1 MKSEEPGVAR
11 IVRLAGHAERRA
23 RLSRSLGVTSSAMS
37 LALAVCIVGVAL
49 RKVELLGEVTARVI
63 LVASFA
69 GALGAGV
76 AAWLWRLPEHAGAR
90 ALDRFYDLHD
100 RLANALAFAAR
111 PVSDRTPFMAAA
123 VEDATLAA
131 RELRPRAAVPI
142 RAPRALLAS
151 AALGAILVGVLSL
164 EVRRHVPVAR
174 TATLV
179 PIDVSPDDIDDV
191 KDFLAQLASRS
202 PSEETKVA
210 IEELN
215 RLLSDIANERL
226 DRTEAFRR
234 IEALEMKLAADA
246 PVDREGLDRELL
258 AMGEELSKAELSR
271 PVGAAL
277 RNADV
282 DKARDALHELAK
294 KVRSSAGPADKAKL
308 DELRDALKKAAE
320 RASASRSALERRRD
334 QLADEIDRLKQQ
346 TADGGS
352 DEERSRLHKDQQ
364 ELERLDR
371 QLEEQG
377 REGAQLE
384 RLDRELG
391 QAAEDLAR
399 DLGLTSRDL
408 EQGAEDLNRLREQ
421 QLSQQEKEA
430 LRQRLTELRELL
442 RQQAAGGKGQLKRLK
457 RFGRMARGQLQ
468 GGGSEGHGT
477 GEGTEETTPG
487 DETGAPK
494 DGSQGLKDGQVW
506 VLGPGGEKILMLT
519 EGRSGSGEGPSEGPP
534 RPGDRGEGHDPHV
547 QGAPTN
553 AKMATQDTEVQ
564 GTETGQGG
572 SRSQVILGA
581 AARGFSSRSYRKVF
595 TEYHQVAEES
605 LAHDEIPGGYRFY
618 VKRYFQLIRP
628 REEP

>member
-1 MKSEEPGVAR
+1 MKSDEPGVAR

-37 LALAVCIVGVAL
+37 VALSVCIVGVAL
-49 RKVELLGEVTARVI
+49 RKVGLLGEATARGI

-69 GALGAGV
+69 AALGAGV

-100 RLANALAFAAR
+100 RLANALAFGAR
-111 PVSDRTPFMAAA
+111 PAADRTPFMVAAM
-123 VEDATLAA
+123 EDATLAA
-131 RELRPRAAVPI
+131 RGLRPRAAVPI
-142 RAPRALLAS
+142 RAPRALLANV
-151 AALGAILVGVLSL
+151 ALGAILVGVLSL
-164 EVRRHVPVAR
+164 EVRRHVPVAHA
-174 TATLV
+174 ATLV

-202 PSEETKVA
+202 PSEEIKVA

-246 PVDREGLDRELL
+246 PVDREGLERELL
-258 AMGEELSKAELSR
+258 ALGEELSKAELSR
-271 PVGAAL
+271 PVGVAL

-282 DKARDALHELAK
+282 DKARGALHELAK
-294 KVRSSAGPADKAKL
+294 KVRSPAGPADKAKL

-346 TADGGS
+346 TGDGGS

-384 RLDRELG
+384 RLDRELE
-391 QAAEDLAR
+391 QAAEDLAK

-408 EQGAEDLNRLREQ
+408 DQGAEDLNRLREQ

-457 RFGRMARGQLQ
+457 RFGRMARGQL
-468 GGGSEGHGT
+468 HG
-477 GEGTEETTPG
+477 TTPG
-487 DETGAPK
+487 DETQEPK

-506 VLGPGGEKILMLT
+506 VLGPGGEKVLMLT
-519 EGRSGSGEGPSEGPP
+519 EGRSGSGEGASEGPP
-534 RPGDRGEGHDPHV
+534 RPGGRGEGHDPHV
-547 QGAPTN
+547 QGASTN

-595 TEYHQVAEES
+595 TEYHQVAEEA